1 MPDAGS
7 AVQGLRDLIVFGE
20 DWGAHPSSTQHLI
33 RHLAPGRR
41 VVEVILSRAGEVGA
55 ALIVATH
62 DLSVAE
68 RLPIRWSM
76 ENRRLETGV
85 ALRSA

>member
-1 MPDAGS
+1 VGTP
-7 AVQGLRDLIVFGE
+7 RLI
-20 DWGAHPSSTQHLI
+20 
-33 RHLAPGRR
+33 LADEPTGQQDRATGRR

-76 ENRRLETGV
+76 ENRRLENGV